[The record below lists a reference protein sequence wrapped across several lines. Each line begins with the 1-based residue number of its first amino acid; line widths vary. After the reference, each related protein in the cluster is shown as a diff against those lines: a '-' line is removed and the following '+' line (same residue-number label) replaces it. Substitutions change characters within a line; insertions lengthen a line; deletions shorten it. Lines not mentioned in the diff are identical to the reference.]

1 MRGRIMSARVELLI
15 SREGNAILG
24 NYYRIVAYKGADR
37 LGERLYEGYSKRES
51 VRLARELIRERGR
64 LD

>member
-1 MRGRIMSARVELLI
+1 MRVELLI
-15 SREGNAILG
+15 TREGNAVIG
-24 NYYRIVAYKGADR
+24 NFYRVVAYRENMR
-37 LGERLYEGYSKRES
+37 LGERVYAGYTKRES

>member
-1 MRGRIMSARVELLI
+1 VRVELLI
-15 SREGNAILG
+15 TREGNAYLG
-24 NYYRIVAYKGADR
+24 NFYRVAAYRGAQD
-37 LGERLYEGYSKRES
+37 LGHRIYAGYSKRES

>member
-1 MRGRIMSARVELLI
+1 MSERVRAMV

-51 VRLARELIRERGR
+51 VRSKSA
-64 LD
+64 

>member
-1 MRGRIMSARVELLI
+1 MSERLELLI
-15 SREGNAILG
+15 TRESNAYLG
-24 NYYRIVAYKGADR
+24 NFYRIAAYRGSVR

>member
-1 MRGRIMSARVELLI
+1 MSERLELMV
-15 SREGNAILG
+15 SREGNAVIG
-24 NYYRIVAYKGADR
+24 NFYRIVAYKGADR

-51 VRLARELIRERGR
+51 VRLARTLIRERGR

>member
-1 MRGRIMSARVELLI
+1 MSERVELLI
-15 SREGNAILG
+15 TREGNAVIG
-24 NYYRIVAYKGADR
+24 NFYRVVAYREHMR
-37 LGERLYEGYSKRES
+37 LGERVYAGYTKRES

>member
-1 MRGRIMSARVELLI
+1 MSERGELLI
-15 SREGNAILG
+15 TREGNAVIGNFYRVAAYRGAQDLG
-24 NYYRIVAYKGADR
+24 RRIYA
-37 LGERLYEGYSKRES
+37 GYSKRES

>member
-1 MRGRIMSARVELLI
+1 MLADRLELLI
-15 SREGNAILG
+15 TREGNAILG
-24 NYYRIVAYKGADR
+24 NFYRVVAYRGPNR